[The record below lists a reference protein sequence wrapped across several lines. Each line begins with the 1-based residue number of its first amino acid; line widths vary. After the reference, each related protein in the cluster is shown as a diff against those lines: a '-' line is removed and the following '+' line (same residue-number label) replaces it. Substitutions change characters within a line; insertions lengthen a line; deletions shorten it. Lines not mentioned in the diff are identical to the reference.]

1 MLRLYSKGC
10 EHAIQVLSHLTP
22 EERSKAFSVK
32 EVCERVHI
40 PEWSTRKVFQRLVRK
55 RILRAS
61 QGPSGGYQF
70 KRNPAKISVLQI
82 IQAVDGK
89 GALKDCVMGFPKCQN
104 RNSCSFHPIWTEVRS
119 TVMAALKL
127 TFLNQL
133 FDCKQEFKRRTKNG

>member
-22 EERSKAFSVK
+22 EERLKAFSVK
-32 EVCERVHI
+32 EVCERTGI
-40 PEWSTRKVFQRLVRK
+40 PEWSTRKIFQRLVRK
-55 RILRAS
+55 GILKAS

-70 KRNPAKISVLQI
+70 KRNPAKVSIFQI

-89 GALKDCVMGFPKCQN
+89 DALKECVMGFSRCQSK
-104 RNSCSFHPIWTEVRS
+104 NSCSFHPIWAEVRS
-119 TVMAALKL
+119 TVITALKL

-133 FDCKQEFKRRTKNG
+133 FNCKRNFKKEKQK